1 MNGSGR
7 NSPAHSRGD
16 EAGGQEAVRR
26 LGRNPTPEKTGPREG
41 DRGEA
46 EERVRASSPS
56 SLPTSKCC

>member
-1 MNGSGR
+1 MNGGRR

-26 LGRNPTPEKTGPREG
+26 LGRNSTREDRPEGGPQ
-41 DRGEA
+41 GEA
-46 EERVRASSPS
+46 EERVRASCPS